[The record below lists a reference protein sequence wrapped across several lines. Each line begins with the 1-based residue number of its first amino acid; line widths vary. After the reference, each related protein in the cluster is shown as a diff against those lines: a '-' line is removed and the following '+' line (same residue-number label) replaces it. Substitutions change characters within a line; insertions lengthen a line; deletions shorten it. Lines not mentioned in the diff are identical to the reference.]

1 MWTLL
6 TTYMNVVPHLLLHF
20 ARVMLLD
27 FSLHSLSEV
36 CYWIFSLKSM
46 QDFMLMIL
54 YGRKELNSTIITSI
68 HAVTTIHILMQ
79 TLPYNARLKKKK
91 KTITHNIITLL
102 FIMVHIYIYP
112 CLSHAVT
119 TTHNIIASIHIK
131 FPSP

>member
-102 FIMVHIYIYP
+102 FIMVHIYIYIYILVSP
-112 CLSHAVT
+112 TQSQQ
-119 TTHNIIASIHIK
+119 HIT
-131 FPSP
+131 S